1 MLIRMSIERKFDF
14 NRSLLVLGN
23 LALLARVLLASLSI
37 TITNQLYGVLFLVF
51 SAAVVWLIL
60 RRAGCSSCYYCK
72 SCTSGFGRLAG
83 YFFGDRATKDMRN
96 KTAVG
101 FVGVVYFL
109 LVSVPLLYLV
119 SSLVQGFQP
128 MPASLF
134 VGLLLLTCYSA
145 FTWIKP
151 LRQPQ
156 PTKPGT

>member
-1 MLIRMSIERKFDF
+1 MSVERKFDF

-23 LALLARVLLASLSI
+23 LALLAWVLVASMSVI
-37 TITNQLYGVLFLVF
+37 IANQLYGVLLLVF
-51 SAAVVWLIL
+51 SAAVIWLIL

-83 YFFGDRATKDMRN
+83 YFFGNRAMKDMGN

-109 LVSVPLLYLV
+109 LVPVPLLYLV

-128 MPASLF
+128 IPASLF
-134 VGLLLLTCYSA
+134 VCLLLLTCYSV

-151 LRQPQ
+151 LRQAQ
-156 PTKPGT
+156 PIKPGS

>member
-1 MLIRMSIERKFDF
+1 MSVERKFDF

-23 LALLARVLLASLSI
+23 LALLAWVLVASLSI
-37 TITNQLYGVLFLVF
+37 IIANQLYGVLFLVF

-83 YFFGDRATKDMRN
+83 YFFGNRAMKDMGN
-96 KTAVG
+96 KTALG

-109 LVSVPLLYLV
+109 LAPLPLAYLV
-119 SSLVQGFQP
+119 SSLVRGFQP
-128 MPASLF
+128 ISASLL
-134 VGLLLLTCYSA
+134 VCLLLLTCYSV

-151 LRQPQ
+151 LRQPL
-156 PTKPGT
+156 PTKLGT

>member
-1 MLIRMSIERKFDF
+1 MSVERKFDF
-14 NRSLLVLGN
+14 NRSFLVLGN
-23 LALLARVLLASLSI
+23 LAPLAWVLVASLSI
-37 TITNQLYGVLFLVF
+37 IIANQLYGVLFLVF

-83 YFFGDRATKDMRN
+83 YFFGNRAMKDMGN
-96 KTAVG
+96 KTALG

-109 LVSVPLLYLV
+109 LAPLPLAYLV
-119 SSLVQGFQP
+119 SSLVRGFQP
-128 MPASLF
+128 VPASLL
-134 VGLLLLTCYSA
+134 VCLLLLTCYSV

>member
-1 MLIRMSIERKFDF
+1 MSVERKFDF

-23 LALLARVLLASLSI
+23 LALLAWVLAAALSI
-37 TITNQLYGVLFLVF
+37 IIANQLYGVLFLVF

-83 YFFGDRATKDMRN
+83 YFFGNRAMKDMGN
-96 KTAVG
+96 KTALG

-109 LVSVPLLYLV
+109 LVPLPLAYLV
-119 SSLVQGFQP
+119 SSLVRGFQP
-128 MPASLF
+128 ISASLL
-134 VGLLLLTCYSA
+134 VCLLLLTCYSI

-151 LRQPQ
+151 LQQPP